1 MADKYTSRWRDSVF
15 LRKQFVDAIN
25 FVAGSAAQSFK
36 DAMDDY
42 VFIDHP
48 RHTPR
53 FESPL
58 EAAFWLWWQ
67 ALCPGDCYF
76 GRILNLRPQADV
88 LGYRLD
94 FSIEPYSERQREGAY
109 WKPIGVE
116 LDGHT
121 FHEKTREQVTYRN
134 QRDRDLQ
141 QAGWVILHISFDEM
155 NTRGGETVSE
165 VLEIARQQ
173 WFAYERRTTTTEA
186 VV

>member
-1 MADKYTSRWRDSVF
+1 MANEYTSRWRDSVF

-25 FVAGSAAQSFK
+25 FVAGSAAQAFK
-36 DAMDDY
+36 EAMDHY
-42 VFIDHP
+42 VFTDHP
-48 RHTPR
+48 VYTPR

-58 EAAFWLWWQ
+58 EAAFWMWWQ
-67 ALCPGDCYF
+67 ALCPSDCYF
-76 GRILNLRPQADV
+76 GRILDLRPQVEA

-94 FSIEPYSERQREGAY
+94 FSIGLYTKHQRDGVL
-109 WKPIGVE
+109 WKPIGIE

-141 QAGWVILHISFDEM
+141 QAGWAIFHISFDEM
-155 NTRGGETVSE
+155 NSRGGETVSE

-173 WFAYERRTTTTEA
+173 WFAYQRGTVKTGAE
-186 VV
+186 V